1 MKENEEMKELVENME
16 KIFGYELPS
25 PINFPATFKWY
36 LIMYKD
42 YTNELSHTDA

>member
-16 KIFGYELPS
+16 KFFGYEMPS

-42 YTNELSHTDA
+42 YTNELSRTAA

>member
-16 KIFGYELPS
+16 KFFGYEMPS

-42 YTNELSHTDA
+42 YTDEQQIG